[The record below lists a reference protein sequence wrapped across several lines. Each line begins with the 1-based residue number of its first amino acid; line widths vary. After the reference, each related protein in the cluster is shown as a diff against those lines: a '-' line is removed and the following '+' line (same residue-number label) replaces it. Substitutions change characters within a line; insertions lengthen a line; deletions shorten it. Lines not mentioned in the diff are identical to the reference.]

1 MKSKVYLCTFGYVLA
16 IALLSMHLLYYLS
29 APLHAIVLQLHP
41 AVMAVK
47 ATVMCLE
54 TNLAS
59 ACSAMIMD
67 AVLQSGS
74 SVSQA
79 VRRYEQATARAAAG
93 ETSSKHQKEM
103 DKCFDEMNAMN
114 GWEVSADA
122 HEILESLGMPD
133 TNRLVSG
140 LSGGQK
146 RRVAL
151 AAALLAAPDLLILD
165 EPTNHMDL
173 GVSLALTADG

>member
-1 MKSKVYLCTFGYVLA
+1 
-16 IALLSMHLLYYLS
+16 
-29 APLHAIVLQLHP
+29 
-41 AVMAVK
+41 
-47 ATVMCLE
+47 
-54 TNLAS
+54 
-59 ACSAMIMD
+59 MIMD

-79 VRRYEQATARAAAG
+79 VMRYEHATARAAAG
-93 ETSSKHQKEM
+93 PTNAKEQAEM

-114 GWEVSADA
+114 AWEVSADA
-122 HEILESLGMPD
+122 HDILESLGMPD
-133 TNRLVSG
+133 ATRPISG

-173 GVSLALTADG
+173 GVRRDKVSQRQSFMTCILPIGLNCIAVDLSFAARLAWLHP

>member
-1 MKSKVYLCTFGYVLA
+1 
-16 IALLSMHLLYYLS
+16 
-29 APLHAIVLQLHP
+29 
-41 AVMAVK
+41 
-47 ATVMCLE
+47 
-54 TNLAS
+54 
-59 ACSAMIMD
+59 MIID

-79 VRRYEQATARAAAG
+79 VRRYEHATARAAAG
-93 ETSSKHQKEM
+93 PTNAKQQAEM

-114 GWEVSADA
+114 AWEVSADA
-122 HEILESLGMPD
+122 HDILNSLGMPD
-133 TNRLVSG
+133 ATRPISG

-173 GVSLALTADG
+173 GVSHIKSLGMYAAYTPGCRNTHKACCCLADFTAFLAQVSVPVASCLLCVAHSRHVTWICFPICA

>member
-1 MKSKVYLCTFGYVLA
+1 
-16 IALLSMHLLYYLS
+16 
-29 APLHAIVLQLHP
+29 
-41 AVMAVK
+41 
-47 ATVMCLE
+47 
-54 TNLAS
+54 
-59 ACSAMIMD
+59 MIMD

-79 VRRYEQATARAAAG
+79 VRRYEQATAKAAAG
-93 ETSSKHQKEM
+93 DASPQQQKEM

-122 HEILESLGMPD
+122 HEILGSLGMPD

-173 GVSLALTADG
+173 GVCLAVYRLTAPCTST

>member
-1 MKSKVYLCTFGYVLA
+1 
-16 IALLSMHLLYYLS
+16 
-29 APLHAIVLQLHP
+29 
-41 AVMAVK
+41 
-47 ATVMCLE
+47 
-54 TNLAS
+54 
-59 ACSAMIMD
+59 MIID

-79 VRRYEQATARAAAG
+79 VRRYEHATAAAAAG
-93 ETSSKHQKEM
+93 PISPKEQQAL

-122 HEILESLGMPD
+122 HNILNSLGLPD
-133 TNRLVSG
+133 ATRPVSG

-151 AAALLAAPDLLILD
+151 AAALLATPDLLILD

-173 GVSLALTADG
+173 GVSRG

>member
-1 MKSKVYLCTFGYVLA
+1 MATAWCGETQSHIYLHECDLVL
-16 IALLSMHLLYYLS
+16 LL
-29 APLHAIVLQLHP
+29 
-41 AVMAVK
+41 
-47 ATVMCLE
+47 
-54 TNLAS
+54 
-59 ACSAMIMD
+59 CSAMIMD

-79 VRRYEQATARAAAG
+79 VRRYEHATARAAAG
-93 ETSSKHQKEM
+93 PTTTKQQAEM

-114 GWEVSADA
+114 AWEVSADA
-122 HEILESLGMPD
+122 HDILDSLGMPD
-133 TNRLVSG
+133 ATRPISG

-173 GVSLALTADG
+173 GVSHLVSFAAKLLQHLPT

>member
-1 MKSKVYLCTFGYVLA
+1 
-16 IALLSMHLLYYLS
+16 
-29 APLHAIVLQLHP
+29 
-41 AVMAVK
+41 
-47 ATVMCLE
+47 
-54 TNLAS
+54 
-59 ACSAMIMD
+59 MD

-79 VRRYEQATARAAAG
+79 VRRYEHATARAAAG
-93 ETSSKHQKEM
+93 PTDAKQQAEM

-114 GWEVSADA
+114 AWEVSADA
-122 HEILESLGMPD
+122 HDILDSLGMPD
-133 TNRLVSG
+133 ATRPISG

-173 GVSLALTADG
+173 GVSCIKSRVECCMLHTLHTAAEHAVGLCAAWLILGR

>member
-1 MKSKVYLCTFGYVLA
+1 
-16 IALLSMHLLYYLS
+16 
-29 APLHAIVLQLHP
+29 
-41 AVMAVK
+41 
-47 ATVMCLE
+47 
-54 TNLAS
+54 
-59 ACSAMIMD
+59 MIMD

-79 VRRYEQATARAAAG
+79 VRRYEHATARAAAG
-93 ETSSKHQKEM
+93 ETSPQHQKEM
-103 DKCFDEMNAMN
+103 DRCFDEMNAMN

-122 HEILESLGMPD
+122 HDILESLGMPD

-173 GVSLALTADG
+173 GVRIFRVRCVLVCCFPALQVGHQMLSHHCGLSLVAGTAVHNLASCACVPLPALLVRQRSTHGYAHIP

>member
-1 MKSKVYLCTFGYVLA
+1 
-16 IALLSMHLLYYLS
+16 
-29 APLHAIVLQLHP
+29 
-41 AVMAVK
+41 
-47 ATVMCLE
+47 
-54 TNLAS
+54 
-59 ACSAMIMD
+59 MIMD

-79 VRRYEQATARAAAG
+79 VRRYEHATARAAAG
-93 ETSSKHQKEM
+93 PTTTKQQAEM

-114 GWEVSADA
+114 AWEVSADA
-122 HEILESLGMPD
+122 HDILDSLGMPD
-133 TNRLVSG
+133 ATRPISG

-173 GVSLALTADG
+173 GVSYHVSSMLRVRYKTFQHNGNNFGQTLNCIAVGLYISCLCCAAEDFCARC

>member
-1 MKSKVYLCTFGYVLA
+1 MTEQPVVFLLLCQHSSNAAVWPDIILE
-16 IALLSMHLLYYLS
+16 
-29 APLHAIVLQLHP
+29 QLFL
-41 AVMAVK
+41 V
-47 ATVMCLE
+47 
-54 TNLAS
+54 
-59 ACSAMIMD
+59 CSAMIMD

-79 VRRYEQATARAAAG
+79 VRRYEHATARAAAG
-93 ETSSKHQKEM
+93 PTTAKEQKEM

-114 GWEVSADA
+114 AWEVSADA
-122 HEILESLGMPD
+122 HEILNSLGMPD
-133 TNRLVSG
+133 ATRPISG

-173 GVSLALTADG
+173 GVSHVWCHDAYMPEPCSSWDRAMHLLAFYQLQY